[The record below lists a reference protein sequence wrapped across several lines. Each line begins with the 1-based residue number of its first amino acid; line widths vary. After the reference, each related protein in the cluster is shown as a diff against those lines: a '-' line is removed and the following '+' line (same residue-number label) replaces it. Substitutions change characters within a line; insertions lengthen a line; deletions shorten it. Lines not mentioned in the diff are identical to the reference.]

1 MENKRIM
8 SPRNS
13 GLDVLR
19 VLTAVLITSIHYIG
33 YSHVIE
39 IGGGVNKVWLVALYS
54 LSRGR

>member
-39 IGGGVNKVWLVALYS
+39 IGGVNKVWLVALYS